1 MMHFLTEA
9 QNTALKRLARR
20 VHGEA
25 YKLRMTYLPQHGDKL
40 PGYVSICARSQ
51 QLYTKMQKLLR
62 MVVPDIK
69 LSFETGKGWHTGDH
83 TQYYFGSFDYI
94 VL

>member
-1 MMHFLTEA
+1 MMHFLTEK
-9 QNTALKRLARR
+9 QHTMLKRLARR
-20 VHGEA
+20 VRGEQ
-25 YKLRMTYLPQHGDKL
+25 YKLKLTFSPQHGDKL
-40 PGYVSICARSQ
+40 PGYVSICANTQ

-62 MVVPDIK
+62 RVLPDIK